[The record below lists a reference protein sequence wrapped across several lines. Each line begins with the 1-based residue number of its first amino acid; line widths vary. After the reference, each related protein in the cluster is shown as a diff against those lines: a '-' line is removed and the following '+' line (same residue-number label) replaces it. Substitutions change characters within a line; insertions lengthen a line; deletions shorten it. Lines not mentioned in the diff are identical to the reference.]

1 MEKAESSLETYLR
14 PESGKN
20 YLKKWENAVS
30 VMVQLIKGMAFLKIE
45 NVAHRDIKAD
55 NILMM
60 ADNTPK
66 IGDTGLAREQK
77 HEETSITK
85 LVGTEAYMAPEVA
98 KGFNNQHDKLDWFKC
113 DTYSM
118 GIVFLRLC
126 GAGKFDIVGLN
137 GSASESQLTASDIKN
152 KLENC
157 LQKVKDAYQGVNL
170 EKFIELLKLMLT
182 NDPLGRPDM
191 LDIYGACVK
200 GKKLDFKNLEKLT
213 NVLSDKPD
221 AQTMFDMAMLFCD
234 NVDRQNTLKTDQ
246 RIVKWFTKAEVAGNL
261 DAQFM
266 LGFINQYALCTEEKD
281 RGKLKLVAKEYYT
294 KAMTKGDDEARE
306 ALEKFE
312 LPDELYEV
320 TLEEQTKGAIEGKNV
335 DDQFMMGWRYHYGLG
350 VAQNNLEAKKYY
362 EMAVAQKDEDAEEE
376 LNKLNELIAG
386 N

>member
-1 MEKAESSLETYLR
+1 
-14 PESGKN
+14 
-20 YLKKWENAVS
+20 
-30 VMVQLIKGMAFLKIE
+30 MAFLKIE
-45 NVAHRDIKAD
+45 NVAHRDIKVE

-66 IGDTGLAREQK
+66 IGDTGLAREQTHDK
-77 HEETSITK
+77 TSVSKI
-85 LVGTEAYMAPEVA
+85 VGTEMYMAPEIS
-98 KGFNNQHDKLDWFKC
+98 KQFNNQGEKLDWFKC

-126 GAGKFDIVGLN
+126 GAGKFDI
-137 GSASESQLTASDIKN
+137 A
-152 KLENC
+152 
-157 LQKVKDAYQGVNL
+157 GVNSTDTQMSAAQIDERL
-170 EKFIELLKLMLT
+170 QLCLKKVREAYKDVNLDKFIELLKLMLR
-182 NDPLGRPDM
+182 NEPHQRPDL

-200 GKKLDFKNLEKLT
+200 GKKMAFENLEKLT
-213 NVLSDKPD
+213 NVLSDKPVP
-221 AQTMFDMAMLFCD
+221 QTMFDMAMLFCD
-234 NVDRQNTLKTDQ
+234 TVGRQNTLKTDQ
-246 RIVKWFTKAEVAGNL
+246 RIVKWFTNAEVANNV

-312 LPDELYEV
+312 LPDEVCEV
-320 TLEEQTKGAIEGKNV
+320 TLEEQTKGANEGNV
-335 DDQFMMGWRYHYGLG
+335 DDQFMTGWRYHYGLG

-362 EMAVAQKDEDAEEE
+362 EMAAAQEDEDAKEE
-376 LNKLNELIAG
+376 LKNLNEQIAG